1 MLQALG
7 IAAMRF
13 YIPPAV
19 AIALLALV
27 FVPKHNSLRIGA
39 AQIDAAT
46 LDAAELF
53 VRPGMTALRGMDL
66 KSLKTCFLDAES
78 RVKLLGKEQG
88 DDGAV
93 LRLQLA
99 SGRIVL
105 VHFRFFD
112 DHRFALL
119 DAVVTPEGVHIV
131 DPEQLWGMA
140 NAIIL
145 GNCGKRAAQ

>member
-1 MLQALG
+1 MK
-7 IAAMRF
+7 F
-13 YIPPAV
+13 YIPPVV
-19 AIALLALV
+19 AAALLAAYLL
-27 FVPKHNSLRIGA
+27 PTHHGLRIGA
-39 AQIDAAT
+39 AHVDAAK

-66 KSLKTCFLDAES
+66 GTLKACFRKPAS
-78 RVKLLGKEQG
+78 PAKLVNGEQG

-99 SGRIVL
+99 SGKTML

-112 DHRFALL
+112 RHRSALL
-119 DAVVTPEGVHIV
+119 DTVVTPEGLHVV

-140 NAIIL
+140 SSIIL
-145 GNCGKRAAQ
+145 RNCVNQDAQ

>member
-27 FVPKHNSLRIGA
+27 FVPKHNGLRIGA
-39 AQIDAAT
+39 AQIDAAK

-66 KSLKTCFLDAES
+66 KSLKACFLGAES

-88 DDGAV
+88 DDGAL

-99 SGRIVL
+99 SDRIVL

-119 DAVVTPEGVHIV
+119 DTVVTPEGVHIV
-131 DPEQLWGMA
+131 DPEQLWGLA